1 MEREQVFQ
9 WLGQKD
15 FDNIVKFLKTGQQT
29 VKEDAILQQAV
40 QYFFNEVLEIIDK
53 PTTDKANFLLVQ
65 LFILHTQKFYTFSNE
80 QFESIVVYLA
90 QNSNNPEDSIF
101 YASKISDNSICAEI
115 IAKHKKNIPKEV
127 THNQQASIQVHEIIA
142 DGENLSKSIF
152 NSKQEKLFFF
162 ALRNCFPNHYIYPNV
177 ALSIIINS
185 AIIEAHVSASEKRF
199 FYNTT
204 IDFIVIDQFNDFKP
218 ILAVELDSE
227 WHRSNHQT
235 DKDKIKNKLLKI
247 AGLPLY
253 RIEHMNK
260 HKTVEEFEQVILATV
275 KERRLQ

>member
-9 WLGQKD
+9 WLGHKD
-15 FDNIVKFLKTGQQT
+15 FDNIIKFLKTGQNT

-53 PTTDKANFLLVQ
+53 PTTEKANFLLVQ

-90 QNSNNPEDSIF
+90 QNSENPEESIF
-101 YASKISDNSICAEI
+101 YASKLPNNLICAEI
-115 IAKHKKNIPKEV
+115 ITNHKKSIPKEV
-127 THNQQASIQVHEIIA
+127 VHNQQATIQVHEVIT
-142 DGENLSKSIF
+142 DGDNLTKSIF

-162 ALRNCFPNHYIYPNV
+162 ALRNCFPNHYIYPNIN
-177 ALSIIINS
+177 LSTIINS
-185 AIIEAHVSASEKRF
+185 AIIEAHVSAAEKRF

-204 IDFIVIDQFNDFKP
+204 IDFVVIDQFNDFKP

-227 WHRSNHQT
+227 WHRSNYQA

-253 RIEHMNK
+253 RIEHMNR

-275 KERRLQ
+275 KEHRLH